1 MSEILQL
8 LHRHKGRFA
17 LGIVAFIGLAGFA
30 AYKQLSTS
38 TPFTSEEA
46 IERFRAAEKLSPPP
60 EASGVAEAIPATGE
74 PEPIPTAKATR
85 AQSPQAGQPTKSCD
99 WSCPTTT
106 NPPENGTYE
115 YYQCGRTSGQCD
127 GSQAEPAGVESASG
141 LNRDLPRVGQRTIQ
155 SSSDRS
161 WLNRHFY
168 SQEHIEEFDLSN
180 DAAGVYNHSY
190 KVDIRFGPIQGG
202 SHLRMQPPIRFAS
215 WPMSVGLSWKGA
227 WTDSNR
233 EGDGDYECKVVSKE
247 ELRIAS
253 QPAKTWL
260 LDCHLRL
267 KGPKVSGDVLVKL
280 WLNPEQRNTSQE
292 YYEQSLQTPQGPY
305 SSKWMVT
312 LANLAPKK

>member
-1 MSEILQL
+1 LKRVLQVL
-8 LHRHKGRFA
+8 RRHKGRFA
-17 LGIVAFIGLAGFA
+17 LGIVAFIGLAGFV
-30 AYKQLSTS
+30 AYKQMSTS

-46 IERFRAAEKLSPPP
+46 IERFRANEALSTPPD
-60 EASGVAEAIPATGE
+60 ATGVAEAVPATSGAA
-74 PEPIPTAKATR
+74 PPPTAKPG
-85 AQSPQAGQPTKSCD
+85 AQSSEAGQPAKSCD
-99 WSCPTTT
+99 WACPTTT

-127 GSQAEPAGVESASG
+127 GSQVEPAGTESASG
-141 LNRDLPRVGQRTIQ
+141 LNRDLPRLGQRTIQ
-155 SSSDRS
+155 SSSERS

-168 SQEHIEEFDLSN
+168 SQEHLEEFDVSN
-180 DAAGVYNHSY
+180 DAGGVYNHRY

-202 SHLRMQPPIRFAS
+202 SELKMQPPIRFAS

-227 WTDSNR
+227 WTDTNR
-233 EGDGDYECKVVSKE
+233 EGDGDYECKVLSKE
-247 ELRIAS
+247 ELKIGG

-267 KGPKVSGDVLVKL
+267 KGPEVSGDVLLKF

-312 LANLAPKK
+312 LANLSPKK